1 MATISKT
8 AVKKEDII
16 YSWSRIVFMWA
27 GIVGVV
33 SVAYAARS
41 WSSSIAPSRTIM
53 ASAEGTAI
61 VKPDIAIVSFSVISE
76 GKNATTIQDD
86 NMRKMNEA
94 VALVKTLG
102 VDPKDIQT
110 SSYDLSPKYRY
121 EQKSGISSIEGY
133 RITQTVT
140 VKVRN
145 LDNAAKIVGGLP
157 GVGVNQISGPSFGVE
172 DVDLY
177 LASARAEAFAKARA
191 KAEALAKAAGVSIG
205 KVVTFSESF
214 GGGYPPV
221 PMYAKAMG
229 MGGDAAMPE
238 FQPGSEEARVSVS
251 VTFEIR

>member
-1 MATISKT
+1 MATIPKT

-27 GIVGVV
+27 GVVGVV
-33 SVAYAARS
+33 SLACAARS

-86 NMRKMNEA
+86 NTHKMNEA
-94 VALVKTLG
+94 VALVKSFG
-102 VDPKDIQT
+102 VDPRDIQT

-133 RITQTVT
+133 QITQTVT

-172 DVDLY
+172 DVDSY

-205 KVVTFSESF
+205 KVVTFSESS
-214 GGGYPPV
+214 GGGYPS
-221 PMYAKAMG
+221 PMYAKAGG
-229 MGGDAAMPE
+229 MGRDMVSMPE
-238 FQPGSEEARVSVS
+238 FQPGSEEAKVTVS